1 MHLISLFKAIL
12 IIRAVLLRISCIPI
26 LCIYSVCLRLYLL
39 LEQYIG
45 VTRFTYVISGI
56 GCDAKVALD
65 IHNLR
70 EENPELFYS
79 QVILLS
85 FYLQLPY
92 PSFFR
97 AFGEVSVRY
106 CPDINETV
114 CRIRCL
120 GVN

>member
-1 MHLISLFKAIL
+1 MHLLSLFETL
-12 IIRAVLLRISCIPI
+12 PS
-26 LCIYSVCLRLYLL
+26 
-39 LEQYIG
+39 LEQYIADSYG
-45 VTRFTYVISGI
+45 VTGPTYVISGI

-85 FYLQLPY
+85 FYLQLRY
-92 PSFFR
+92 TSYFR
-97 AFGEVSVRY
+97 ALGEVFDRC

-120 GVN
+120 RVN